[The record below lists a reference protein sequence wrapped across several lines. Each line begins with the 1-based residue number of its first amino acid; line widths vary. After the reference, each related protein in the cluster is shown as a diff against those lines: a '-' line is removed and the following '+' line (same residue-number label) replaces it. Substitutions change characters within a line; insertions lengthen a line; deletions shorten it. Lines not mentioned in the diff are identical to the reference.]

1 MAGAEASFCK
11 VDVSQEDSVKAGFEH
26 AIATY
31 SRCDVVVNCA
41 GIVGPTKIKT
51 AEIDTADFDRVYNV
65 NLRGSFLV
73 TKYAIPHMLKNDYGR
88 ILLIASIAGKE
99 GNAGMAA
106 YSMSKAGVIGFVK
119 AAGKEYAE
127 TNITINGLAPAVVR
141 TQMVANME
149 PEQVKYMT
157 DKIPMKRCTLACAL
171 FCGLLLPCYP
181 IVRPRGVAGSL
192 RRASTCR
199 SSLHANVL
207 LAIDGVKQP
216 LQAAPSK
223 RWRPLPLSSPA
234 KRPLSTPVIAST
246 SPVAGPSTE
255 HPRHGQQILSPNPD
269 KAHTL
274 TRGWHTVTAH

>member
-1 MAGAEASFCK
+1 MADYSKRYAGKVAVITGGATGLGRGIADRLASEGAKVLIWDFNETLGAAAEAEIKGTGADASFCK

-157 DKIPMKRCTLACAL
+157 DKIPMKRCGT
-171 FCGLLLPCYP
+171 
-181 IVRPRGVAGSL
+181 IEEVAATAAFITSEEATFNTGYCFDL
-192 RRASTCR
+192 TGGRA
-199 SSLHANVL
+199 VY
-207 LAIDGVKQP
+207 
-216 LQAAPSK
+216 
-223 RWRPLPLSSPA
+223 
-234 KRPLSTPVIAST
+234 
-246 SPVAGPSTE
+246 
-255 HPRHGQQILSPNPD
+255 
-269 KAHTL
+269 
-274 TRGWHTVTAH
+274 